1 MINPI
6 NISTNPMYYNKM
18 SEKQAGHTNT
28 TMSEFELS
36 GYKAG
41 QAILAYNNINFKSN
55 TIITKYTFDAKSLK
69 DKYVANY
76 TNDLIIFLTP
86 PYHSDKSDIVCEN
99 SKQDS
104 LNYYNLIFNC
114 ANNVDPVKKQQE
126 LLKVVY
132 DTDFTAV
139 LEGIKDY
146 DIELTQQS
154 AELNNSEKEERVKV
168 IKSISSSD
176 IRQHMDKFLLNKI
189 PKIEDI
195 KGVTND

>member
-1 MINPI
+1 MIKPA
-6 NISTNPMYYNKM
+6 NISTNPIYYSKM
-18 SEKQAGHTNT
+18 PEKQTQGLNT
-28 TMSEFELS
+28 TPPKFELS
-36 GYKAG
+36 DYNTG

-55 TIITKYTFDAKSLK
+55 TIITKYTFDATSLK

-99 SKQDS
+99 SKQNP

-126 LLKVVY
+126 LLKTVY
-132 DTDFTAV
+132 DTDFTAI

-146 DIELTQQS
+146 DIELTLQS
-154 AELNNSEKEERVKV
+154 SELNNSEKEERVKV
-168 IKSISSSD
+168 IQSISPAD
-176 IRQHMDKFLLNKI
+176 IRQHMDKFLLNRI
-189 PKIEDI
+189 PKIDDI